1 MHKWNCDHA
10 KNEKI
15 LACFRMSQY
24 TQINCH
30 ESEHSM
36 IQWTVSNRVVES
48 RIEIPEEIETF
59 RRRVPEGFYN
69 TILDSISDGI
79 ILLDRDGR
87 VLDINAAGATMLGI
101 DREGSR
107 LRHVSELVD
116 FRPVILD
123 VLESE
128 QGYIER
134 EFIIHSS
141 SRGRLHFIKSAI
153 VIRNEEGEMIG
164 VIDTFRKVDSVHSMI
179 ARFTGAKAKFS
190 FHDIIGKAPVF
201 MEAVQLSR
209 LASGSSANVLL
220 EGESGTGKEIFA
232 HAIHK
237 ESARSNGPF
246 IVVNC
251 ASLPLSLIE
260 SELFGYE
267 SGSFTGARK
276 EGFAGKFEQANGGT
290 LFLDEIG
297 EMPLDMQAKLLR
309 VIQDKTF
316 TRIGGSKEITVD
328 LRIIAATNKNLQE
341 QVWKGNFR
349 EDLYY
354 RLNVLRIRVP
364 SLRERPADI
373 PLLVRHFLRKYAL
386 RDGKPI
392 PTVEP
397 EGLQLLCSYPW
408 PGNVREL
415 ENLVER
421 LIVLNRKPQIGVKD
435 LQPYLGS
442 SQQATPIGP
451 ARTAGKVGDSLTRLK
466 AIEREEIRKALAICN
481 GNVSHASKMLGISR
495 NTLYRKMK
503 QFSLARS

>member
-1 MHKWNCDHA
+1 
-10 KNEKI
+10 
-15 LACFRMSQY
+15 
-24 TQINCH
+24 
-30 ESEHSM
+30 M
-36 IQWTVSNRVVES
+36 IQWTVSNRVVETT
-48 RIEIPEEIETF
+48 IEGSFDIGTLA
-59 RRRVPEGFYN
+59 RRVPEGFYK

-79 ILLDRDGR
+79 ILLDRDGY
-87 VLDINAAGATMLGI
+87 VLDINAAGATILGI

-107 LRHVSELVD
+107 FRHVSELVD

-134 EFIIHSS
+134 EFILHSP

-164 VIDTFRKVDSVHSMI
+164 VIDTFRKVDSVHNMI

-190 FHDIIGKAPVF
+190 YHDIIGKDPLF
-201 MEAVQLSR
+201 MEAVHLSR

-246 IVVNC
+246 IIVNC

-267 SGSFTGARK
+267 SGSFTGARR

-373 PLLVRHFLRKYAL
+373 PLLVKHFLRKYAL

-397 EGLQLLCSYPW
+397 EALQLLCSHQW

-421 LIVLNRKPQIGVKD
+421 LIVLNRKSLIGVKD
-435 LQPYLGS
+435 LKPYLGS
-442 SQQATPIGP
+442 TQREAQTGSIETVSTSHG
-451 ARTAGKVGDSLTRLK
+451 RLRRLE

-503 QFSLARS
+503 QIS

>member
-1 MHKWNCDHA
+1 
-10 KNEKI
+10 
-15 LACFRMSQY
+15 
-24 TQINCH
+24 
-30 ESEHSM
+30 M
-36 IQWTVSNRVVES
+36 IQWTVSNRVVET
-48 RIEIPEEIETF
+48 RIDTGGSVETLP
-59 RRRVPEGFYN
+59 RPVPEGFYK

-79 ILLDRDGR
+79 IILDRDGY
-87 VLDINAAGATMLGI
+87 VLDINTAGASILKV
-101 DREGSR
+101 DRDESR
-107 LRHVSELVD
+107 FRHVSEIVD

-128 QGYIER
+128 QGYMEK
-134 EFIIHSS
+134 EFIIHSP

-153 VIRNEEGEMIG
+153 VIRNEEGELVG
-164 VIDTFRKVDSVHSMI
+164 VIDTFRKVDSVHNMI

-190 FHDIIGKAPVF
+190 FHDIIGKDPFF
-201 MEAVQLSR
+201 MEAVNLSR
-209 LASGSSANVLL
+209 LAAGSSANVLL

-232 HAIHK
+232 HAIHN
-237 ESARSNGPF
+237 ESLRSGGPF
-246 IVVNC
+246 IIVNC
-251 ASLPLSLIE
+251 ASLPISLIE

-316 TRIGGSKEITVD
+316 TRIGGFKEITVD

-341 QVWKGNFR
+341 HVRNGNFR

-364 SLRERPADI
+364 SLRQRPADI
-373 PLLVRHFLRKYAL
+373 PLLARHFLRKYAL

-392 PTVEP
+392 PMLEEEAMQVLTAH
-397 EGLQLLCSYPW
+397 SW

-421 LIVLNRKPQIGVKD
+421 LIVLNQGICINKKV
-435 LQPYLGS
+435 LEPYVG
-442 SQQATPIGP
+442 G
-451 ARTAGKVGDSLTRLK
+451 GKDSLPLEERPEF
-466 AIEREEIRKALAICN
+466 IENQGIRNLETIEKEEIRKALTLCN
-481 GNVSHASKMLGISR
+481 GNISVASRFLGISR

-503 QFSLARS
+503 QFSL

>member
-1 MHKWNCDHA
+1 
-10 KNEKI
+10 
-15 LACFRMSQY
+15 
-24 TQINCH
+24 
-30 ESEHSM
+30 M
-36 IQWTVSNRVVES
+36 IQWTVSNRVVETQ
-48 RIEIPEEIETF
+48 IERSGEIGTLT
-59 RRRVPEGFYN
+59 RSVPEGFYK

-79 ILLDRDGR
+79 ILLDRDGY
-87 VLDINAAGATMLGI
+87 VLDINAAGATILGI
-101 DREGSR
+101 ERDRSR
-107 LRHVSELVD
+107 FRHVSELVD

-134 EFIIHSS
+134 EFILHSP

-164 VIDTFRKVDSVHSMI
+164 VIDTFRKVDSVHNMI

-190 FHDIIGKAPVF
+190 FNDIIGKDPLF
-201 MEAVQLSR
+201 IEAVQLSR
-209 LASGSSANVLL
+209 LAAGSSANVLL

-237 ESARSNGPF
+237 ESSRGNGPF
-246 IVVNC
+246 IIVNC

-341 QVWKGNFR
+341 QVWKGSFR

-354 RLNVLRIRVP
+354 RLNVLRIHIP

-392 PTVEP
+392 PTVDP
-397 EGLQLLCSYPW
+397 EALQLLSSYPW

-435 LQPYLGS
+435 LQPYLG
-442 SQQATPIGP
+442 ATRGGGPNGSAAAIGVP
-451 ARTAGKVGDSLTRLK
+451 MNGLRRLDV
-466 AIEREEIRKALAICN
+466 IEKEEIRKALSICS

-503 QFSLARS
+503 QYSLPFKD

>member
-1 MHKWNCDHA
+1 
-10 KNEKI
+10 
-15 LACFRMSQY
+15 
-24 TQINCH
+24 
-30 ESEHSM
+30 M
-36 IQWTVSNRVVES
+36 IQWTVSNRVVETT
-48 RIEIPEEIETF
+48 IERPTEIGALT
-59 RRRVPEGFYN
+59 RAVPEGFYK

-79 ILLDRDGR
+79 ILLDRDGY
-87 VLDINAAGATMLGI
+87 VLDINAAGATILGI
-101 DREGSR
+101 DRERSR
-107 LRHVSELVD
+107 FRHVSELVD

-134 EFIIHSS
+134 EFILHSP

-164 VIDTFRKVDSVHSMI
+164 VIDTFRKVDSVHNMI

-190 FHDIIGKAPVF
+190 FHDIIGKDPLF
-201 MEAVQLSR
+201 MEAVHLSR

-246 IVVNC
+246 IIVNC

-267 SGSFTGARK
+267 SGSFTGARR

-397 EGLQLLCSYPW
+397 EALQLLCSHQW

-421 LIVLNRKPQIGVKD
+421 LIVLNRKPHIGVKD
-435 LQPYLGS
+435 LKPYLGS
-442 SQQATPIGP
+442 PQREDTIGSKE
-451 ARTAGKVGDSLTRLK
+451 TVSTSNGRLRRLE

-503 QFSLARS
+503 QFPSELTRDPPPFS

>member
-1 MHKWNCDHA
+1 
-10 KNEKI
+10 
-15 LACFRMSQY
+15 
-24 TQINCH
+24 
-30 ESEHSM
+30 M
-36 IQWTVSNRVVES
+36 IQWTVSNRVVET
-48 RIEIPEEIETF
+48 RIETLAEIDAF
-59 RRRVPEGFYN
+59 SRSVPEGFYK

-79 ILLDRDGR
+79 ILLDRDGY
-87 VLDINAAGATMLGI
+87 VLDINAAGASILGI
-101 DREGSR
+101 DRDSSR
-107 LRHVSELVD
+107 FRHVSELVD

-134 EFIIHSS
+134 EFILHSP

-153 VIRNEEGEMIG
+153 VIRNEEGDMIG
-164 VIDTFRKVDSVHSMI
+164 VIDTFRRVDSVHSMI

-190 FHDIIGKAPVF
+190 FHDIIGKDPLF

-209 LASGSSANVLL
+209 LAAGSSANVLL

-237 ESARSNGPF
+237 ESSRGNGPF
-246 IVVNC
+246 IIVNC
-251 ASLPLSLIE
+251 ASLPISLIE

-297 EMPLDMQAKLLR
+297 EMPLDIQAKLLR

-354 RLNVLRIRVP
+354 RLNVLRIHIP

-392 PTVEP
+392 PTVDAEA
-397 EGLQLLCSYPW
+397 LQLLSTYSW

-421 LIVLNRKPQIGVKD
+421 LIVLHRKSQIGVND
-435 LQPYLGS
+435 LRPYLEDPKRGAGNETS
-442 SQQATPIGP
+442 RMVVTP
-451 ARTAGKVGDSLTRLK
+451 VDSLRRLDSLEK
-466 AIEREEIRKALAICN
+466 EEIRKALSICN

-503 QFSLARS
+503 QYSIPHVA